1 MDEDETLRE
10 ALRLAV
16 DPPGGVS
23 VEALQEL
30 ARDDQA
36 ADWDIATTAGH
47 LGVNPHTLRYYERIG
62 LIPPVPRTKSGIR
75 DYDQTS
81 CSWIEFIKCM
91 RAAGLQIEALIE
103 YVALFQQGDSTI
115 GARKALLL
123 EQRDQLEERIATMQ
137 QTLERLNHKIENY
150 GNCLA
155 KEPELRGKAKD

>member
-1 MDEDETLRE
+1 MTIAE
-10 ALRLAV
+10 
-16 DPPGGVS
+16 VS
-23 VEALQEL
+23 RQF
-30 ARDDQA
+30 
-36 ADWDIATTAGH
+36 DIT
-47 LGVNPHTLRYYERIG
+47 PDTLRYYERIG

-81 CSWIEFIKCM
+81 CNWIEFIKCM

-123 EQRDQLEERIATMQ
+123 EERIATMQ

>member
-1 MDEDETLRE
+1 MTIAE
-10 ALRLAV
+10 
-16 DPPGGVS
+16 VS
-23 VEALQEL
+23 RQFGITP
-30 ARDDQA
+30 D
-36 ADWDIATTAGH
+36 
-47 LGVNPHTLRYYERIG
+47 TLRYYERIG
-62 LIPPVPRTKSGIR
+62 LIPPVPRTKSGI
-75 DYDQTS
+75 
-81 CSWIEFIKCM
+81 WIEFIKCM

-115 GARKALLL
+115 GARKTLLI

>member
-1 MDEDETLRE
+1 MTIAE
-10 ALRLAV
+10 
-16 DPPGGVS
+16 VS
-23 VEALQEL
+23 RQF
-30 ARDDQA
+30 
-36 ADWDIATTAGH
+36 DIT
-47 LGVNPHTLRYYERIG
+47 PDTLRYYERIG

-103 YVALFQQGDSTI
+103 YVALFQQ
-115 GARKALLL
+115 
-123 EQRDQLEERIATMQ
+123 